1 MQLST
6 TEENYIKAIYHLSN
20 GGENAVST
28 NTIADELSTTAASVS
43 DMIKKLANK
52 ELLSYKKYHGVNIG
66 RKGSIAALSIIRKH
80 RLWEVFLVDKL
91 SFNWDEVHEVAEQ
104 LEHIDSPLLISRLDE
119 FLEYPKID
127 PHGDPIPD
135 ENGEIKVGP
144 QFPLTDLAL
153 DTSAV
158 ITAVENTES
167 LFLQHLDNL
176 GIRLGI
182 KFKIIEKA
190 VYDGSLTLELE
201 QEQRVFVSKETAKNL
216 LVRNI

>member
-1 MQLST
+1 MELSN

-20 GGENAVST
+20 AGEKAVST
-28 NTIADELSTTAASVS
+28 NTIADELNTTAASVT
-43 DMIKKLANK
+43 DMIKKLAHK
-52 ELLSYKKYHGVNIG
+52 KLVTYKKYHGVNIDSM
-66 RKGSIAALSIIRKH
+66 GSTAALSVIRKH

-119 FLEYPKID
+119 FLDFPKID

-144 QFPLTDLAL
+144 QFSLVDLSL
-153 DTSAV
+153 NVPAV

-176 GIRLGI
+176 GIRLGV
-182 KFKIIEKA
+182 KFRVLDKA
-190 VYDGSLTLELE
+190 IFDGSLTIELE
-201 QEQRVFVSKETAKNL
+201 GERKIFVSKETAKNL